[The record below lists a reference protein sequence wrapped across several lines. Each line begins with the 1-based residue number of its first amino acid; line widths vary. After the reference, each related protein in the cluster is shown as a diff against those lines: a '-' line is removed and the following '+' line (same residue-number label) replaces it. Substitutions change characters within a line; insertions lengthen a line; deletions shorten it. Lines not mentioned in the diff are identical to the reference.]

1 MARTTE
7 ESLPLCACPSAHPKT
22 VFPSLLGRC
31 GGARVYT
38 SKPLALEKARWPK
51 AWDLGTFS
59 DLLPTAPGGVS
70 EVVASFRSEKP
81 AGSLLCV
88 GSLMAFTRPDV
99 TRARAWSAVS

>member
-7 ESLPLCACPSAHPKT
+7 ESLRLCACPSAHPKT

-31 GGARVYT
+31 RGARVW
-38 SKPLALEKARWPK
+38 KPLALEEARWPK
-51 AWDLGTFS
+51 AWDLWTFS

-70 EVVASFRSEKP
+70 EVLASFRSEKP

-88 GSLMAFTRPDV
+88 GSLTAFTRPDV
-99 TRARAWSAVS
+99 TRARERTAVS